1 MDSQLKELIETIKSE
16 GVESAEKQASQIVE
30 QAEERAKQ
38 IVSDAENR
46 ADEIVRNAEQEAAR
60 REQSEKAVVEQAGRD
75 LLLTLEKQVTE
86 MFRSVV
92 TSSTTEAYS
101 QQVLEEAVV
110 KLVSAWA
117 EQQTNDITILLSEND
132 YKQLEQSLRKRL
144 ADSLKKGAEIK
155 PSGHVHTGFRIT
167 EQGGTVYY
175 DFSAQGIAE
184 ALSGFLNP
192 RLSEVIKSAAEKAKH
207 E

>member
-1 MDSQLKELIETIKSE
+1 
-16 GVESAEKQASQIVE
+16 VE

-92 TSSTTEAYS
+92 TSSTAEAYS
-101 QQVLEEAVV
+101 QQVLEEAIV

-117 EQQTNDITILLSEND
+117 EQQTNDITVLLSEDD
-132 YKQLEQSLRKRL
+132 YNRLEQSLRKRL
-144 ADSLKKGAEIK
+144 ADALKQGADIK

>member
-92 TSSTTEAYS
+92 TSSTAEAYS
-101 QQVLEEAVV
+101 QQVLEEAIV

-117 EQQTNDITILLSEND
+117 EQQTNDITVLLSEDD
-132 YKQLEQSLRKRL
+132 YNRLEQSLRKRL
-144 ADSLKKGAEIK
+144 ADALKQGADIK

>member
-92 TSSTTEAYS
+92 TSSTAEAYS

-144 ADSLKKGAEIK
+144 ADALKQGADIK
-155 PSGHVHTGFRIT
+155 PSAHVQTGFRIT

>member
-92 TSSTTEAYS
+92 TSATAEAYS
-101 QQVLEEAVV
+101 QQVLEEAIV

-117 EQQTNDITILLSEND
+117 EQQTNDISILLSEND

-144 ADSLKKGAEIK
+144 ADSLKQGADIK
-155 PSGHVHTGFRIT
+155 PSSHVHTGFRIT

-192 RLSEVIKSAAEKAKH
+192 RLSEVIKSAAEKAKQ

>member
-144 ADSLKKGAEIK
+144 ADSLKQGADIK

>member
-92 TSSTTEAYS
+92 TSSTAEAYS
-101 QQVLEEAVV
+101 QQVLEEAIV

-144 ADSLKKGAEIK
+144 ADSLKQGADIK
-155 PSGHVHTGFRIT
+155 PSSHVHTGFRIT
-167 EQGGTVYY
+167 EQGGSVYY

-192 RLSEVIKSAAEKAKH
+192 RLSEVIKSAAEKAKQ